1 MLISILRTIVPALWG
16 SVIGWALTLLPVLEP
31 LRADLLAY
39 GDFAV
44 PVIAAV
50 IIGGWYAL
58 WRWLEP
64 KLPDWL
70 TRILLGS
77 AKSPAYE
84 PTVRVGIDQ
93 ETIDRA
99 LGSIQSAR
107 DGRHEAITQADTND
121 TDVHTA
127 YPIADEHEPTS
138 RTE

>member
-77 AKSPAYE
+77 AQAPVYVESN
-84 PTVRVGIDQ
+84 
-93 ETIDRA
+93 
-99 LGSIQSAR
+99 
-107 DGRHEAITQADTND
+107 GRHEATEADWAEAALMAKAPYD
-121 TDVHTA
+121 TDATDAA
-127 YPIADEHEPTS
+127 YPISDEHEPTQS
-138 RTE
+138 PARE

>member
-77 AKSPAYE
+77 AQAPVYAESN
-84 PTVRVGIDQ
+84 
-93 ETIDRA
+93 
-99 LGSIQSAR
+99 
-107 DGRHEAITQADTND
+107 GRHEAGPL
-121 TDVHTA
+121 DVEGSA
-127 YPIADEHEPTS
+127 SIDGYPIADGHEPTS

>member
-16 SVIGWALTLLPVLEP
+16 SVIGWTLTLLPVLEP

-64 KLPDWL
+64 LLPDWL

-77 AKSPAYE
+77 AKSPVYVE
-84 PTVRVGIDQ
+84 
-93 ETIDRA
+93 
-99 LGSIQSAR
+99 SN
-107 DGRHEAITQADTND
+107 GRHEADSG
-121 TDVHTA
+121 
-127 YPIADEHEPTS
+127 YPISDEHEPTQS
-138 RTE
+138 PDRE

>member
-64 KLPDWL
+64 LLPDWL

-77 AKSPAYE
+77 AQAPVYVESN
-84 PTVRVGIDQ
+84 
-93 ETIDRA
+93 
-99 LGSIQSAR
+99 
-107 DGRHEAITQADTND
+107 GRHEAITHADTDD
-121 TDVHTA
+121 TRVHSE